1 MNTAWTSS
9 FFSFTTRLLSC
20 VPIDVH
26 HRRKTGAPR
35 PLVIYEQYCTPY
47 LYVHVSVMSV
57 VRVRVFVSSSLV
69 YVCTPRCVYVASVL
83 FDVYLFGGTIFE
95 FDQLIFRY
103 TFGPCVWEGSHHLNR
118 V

>member
-69 YVCTPRCVYVASVL
+69 YVCMYAAV
-83 FDVYLFGGTIFE
+83 
-95 FDQLIFRY
+95 
-103 TFGPCVWEGSHHLNR
+103 R
-118 V
+118 VCRVRFI